1 MSIIFAEVIFTQVMR
16 SALFPTAY
24 IDLVISMLLLL
35 LLLLLLL
42 MMMMMI
48 MMITWV
54 GALAS
59 VTSMLLMVWPS
70 FGAMVSATIM
80 FTHSGQ
86 FQISVGNLT
95 IIGSDNGLSPGRR
108 QAIIWTNVGILLIGP
123 LGTNFN
129 EMLTEIH
136 TFSLKKIH
144 LKMLS
149 GKWRSFCLGLNVFT
163 HWGRDE
169 EDDIFQT
176 TFSNRISCKK
186 MHEFRLKFHLRLF
199 PGVQLTISQHWS
211 R

>member
-35 LLLLLLL
+35 LLLLMMMM

-136 TFSLKKIH
+136 TFHSRKSIWKC
-144 LKMLS
+144 
-149 GKWRSFCLGLNVFT
+149 CLENGVHFVSASMCLHIEAET
-163 HWGRDE
+163 KR
-169 EDDIFQT
+169 T
-176 TFSNRISCKK
+176 TFSRQHFQI
-186 MHEFRLKFHLRLF
+186 EFLVRKCMNFDWNF
-199 PGVQLTISQHWS
+199 IYVCSQGS
-211 R
+211 N